1 MQKIVSTCF
10 LGRLF
15 MNERISMQFL
25 TRGTLHL
32 EVATSVKPKSVIRS
46 YMTSFV
52 TTSYF
57 YYFLLPFV
65 FYKASDACFL
75 LEIARYYSQKSRRHL
90 LS

>member
-1 MQKIVSTCF
+1 MQKIVSTCS
-10 LGRLF
+10 LAIYSQTDEYLC
-15 MNERISMQFL
+15 NFL

-32 EVATSVKPKSVIRS
+32 EMVTSVKPKSVIRS

-57 YYFLLPFV
+57 YYFLLPFF